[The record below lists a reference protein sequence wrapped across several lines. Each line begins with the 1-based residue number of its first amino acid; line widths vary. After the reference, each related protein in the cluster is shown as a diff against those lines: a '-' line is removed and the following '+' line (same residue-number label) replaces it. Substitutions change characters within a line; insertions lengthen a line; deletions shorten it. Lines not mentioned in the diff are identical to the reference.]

1 MSATLAAQPVPVRST
16 AHSAR
21 NIAIAGNP
29 NSGKST
35 IFNALTGLRQKVGNY
50 PGVTV
55 ERKVG
60 RFYGS
65 HGEPMTLLDLPGSYS
80 LQVRALDEAVSRDV
94 LLGRE
99 PGTPQPDLVIVVADA
114 SNLERNL
121 YLVAQILDLNLP
133 TVVALNMVDMAERAG
148 IRIDVPALEAELG
161 VPVIPVVATQG
172 TGLVALKQA
181 ISRPLLPEN
190 AKRPPMPELIE
201 REVRALAKQLPV
213 SAAVA
218 FPEALLLLTLHDQA
232 LDDLAEH
239 NPDTVRATLSAQ
251 ERLRVAGLDPL
262 CALVEARYAWINEV
276 CQRTVHKPDAG
287 PGLSLSDR
295 MDQFLTHRLWGWVVF
310 LGAMTLMFLSIFT
323 LAQIPMGWIDSGMH
337 ALAAWLGELLPAS
350 QLRDL
355 IVDGAIPGVGG
366 VLMFLPQIM
375 ILYFFLGLLEDSG
388 YMARA
393 AFLMDRVMSTVGLHG
408 KSFIPLLS
416 SFACAIPG
424 IMAARTVENRNDR
437 IATILIAPLM
447 SCSAR
452 IPVYTLMIAV
462 LLPTTSALAKAG
474 MMLALYLLGIGAAFV
489 MAWIFKKTVLKSEA
503 SMLLLELPPYRKPSL
518 RSVALCMKE
527 RAGLFVT
534 RAGTVIL
541 ALSILLWALA
551 TYPKPT
557 DPNATR
563 AEAISQSFAGQ
574 MGRTLEPAIRPLGYD
589 WKIGIGL
596 ISSFAARE
604 VFVGTMAIVYNVEG
618 DMKEGTATLRDT
630 MRAERRADGTP
641 VFTPLVCVGLMVFYV
656 LAMQCISTLAVVRRE
671 TNSWRWPLVMVTLLT
686 VLAWTGAFVVFQGGR
701 LLGFQ

>member
-1 MSATLAAQPVPVRST
+1 MSATLTASPLPAKGTVQPV
-16 AHSAR
+16 R

-29 NSGKST
+29 NCGKST

-55 ERKVG
+55 ERKV
-60 RFYGS
+60 
-65 HGEPMTLLDLPGSYS
+65 
-80 LQVRALDEAVSRDV
+80 VRAPDEAVSRDV

-133 TVVALNMVDMAERAG
+133 TVVALNMVDMAEKAG

-161 VPVIPVVATQG
+161 VPVIPVVAIQG

-181 ISRPLLPEN
+181 VSRQLLPEN

-201 REVRALAKQLPV
+201 REVRALAERLPV
-213 SAAVA
+213 NPAVA
-218 FPEALLLLTLHDQA
+218 FPEALLLLTLHDEA
-232 LDDLAEH
+232 LEDLAEH
-239 NPDTVRATLSAQ
+239 NPDTVQATLAAQ
-251 ERLRVAGLDPL
+251 ERLRAAGLDPL
-262 CALVEARYAWINEV
+262 CALVEARYEWINEL
-276 CQRTVHKPDAG
+276 CERTVHKPDAG

-295 MDQFLTHRLWGWVVF
+295 MDHFLTHRIWGWVVF

-337 ALAAWLGELLPAS
+337 ALGAWLGELLPAS

-437 IATILIAPLM
+437 IATILIAP
-447 SCSAR
+447 
-452 IPVYTLMIAV
+452 
-462 LLPTTSALAKAG
+462 
-474 MMLALYLLGIGAAFV
+474 
-489 MAWIFKKTVLKSEA
+489 
-503 SMLLLELPPYRKPSL
+503 
-518 RSVALCMKE
+518 
-527 RAGLFVT
+527 
-534 RAGTVIL
+534 
-541 ALSILLWALA
+541 
-551 TYPKPT
+551 
-557 DPNATR
+557 
-563 AEAISQSFAGQ
+563 
-574 MGRTLEPAIRPLGYD
+574 
-589 WKIGIGL
+589 
-596 ISSFAARE
+596 
-604 VFVGTMAIVYNVEG
+604 
-618 DMKEGTATLRDT
+618 
-630 MRAERRADGTP
+630 
-641 VFTPLVCVGLMVFYV
+641 
-656 LAMQCISTLAVVRRE
+656 
-671 TNSWRWPLVMVTLLT
+671 
-686 VLAWTGAFVVFQGGR
+686 
-701 LLGFQ
+701 

>member
-1 MSATLAAQPVPVRST
+1 MSEIMSAPTLRHV
-16 AHSAR
+16 
-21 NIAIAGNP
+21 AIAGNP
-29 NSGKST
+29 NCGKST

-55 ERKVG
+55 ERKEG

-65 HGEPMTLLDLPGSYS
+65 HGEPMDLLDLPGSYS
-80 LQVRALDEAVSRDV
+80 LQVRAPDEAVSRDV

-99 PGTPQPDLVIVVADA
+99 PGTPQPDVVVVVVDA

-121 YLVAQILDLNLP
+121 YLVAQILDLHLP

-148 IRIDVPALEAELG
+148 MRIDVPALAQELG

-181 ISRPLLPEN
+181 LSRQAPPLP
-190 AKRPPMPELIE
+190 ARRPPMPEAIA
-201 REVRALAKQLPV
+201 REVRALAAQLPV
-213 SAAVA
+213 EAAVA

-239 NPDTVRATLSAQ
+239 NATIVQATLAAQ
-251 ERLRVAGLDPL
+251 ARLRAGGIDPL

-276 CQRTVHKPDAG
+276 CRRAVHKPDAG
-287 PGLSLSDR
+287 PGLSHSDR
-295 MDQFLTHRLWGWVVF
+295 MDQVLTHRFWGWGVF

-323 LAQIPMGWIDSGMH
+323 LAQIPMGWIDAGVH
-337 ALAAWLGELLPAS
+337 ALGHWLGGHLPES

-355 IVDGAIPGVGG
+355 IVDGALPGVGG
-366 VLMFLPQIM
+366 VLMFLPQIL

-393 AFLMDRVMSTVGLHG
+393 AFLMDRVMSSVGLHG

-424 IMAARTVENRNDR
+424 IMASRTVENRQDR

-462 LLPTTSALAKAG
+462 LLPGTPALAKAG
-474 MMLALYLLGIGAAFV
+474 MMLALYLLGIGTAFV
-489 MAWIFKKTVLKSEA
+489 LAWIFKKTLLKSET

-541 ALSILLWALA
+541 ALSVLLWALA
-551 TYPKPT
+551 TYPKAANPHA
-557 DPNATR
+557 PR
-563 AEAISQSFAGQ
+563 GEAISQSFAGQ
-574 MGRTLEPAIRPLGYD
+574 MGRALEPALRPLGYD

-596 ISSFAARE
+596 VSSFAARE

-618 DMKEGTATLRDT
+618 DEHEATASLRDT

-641 VFTPLVCVGLMVFYV
+641 VFTPLVCIGLMVFYV

-671 TNSWRWPLVMVTLLT
+671 TNSWRWPLFMVTLYTL
-686 VLAWTGAFVVFQGGR
+686 LAWSAAFAVFQGGR